1 MATENEYEEVD
12 VNTQEEITSE
22 EVNDTQEET
31 QEDDSLTLSG
41 EEKAEFE
48 KWKAKKEERQKFVE
62 KAKSNPQP
70 QKASY
75 NVTADKLERM
85 ELQLDGYSKDEVEAI
100 MDLGGTRALGNPL
113 VKGAIE
119 SMRSKTKSNES
130 NQSLNSKS
138 PVFKK
143 FTQDDLSKMSS
154 AELAKI
160 LPR

>member
-1 MATENEYEEVD
+1 MEQNEYEEVD

-22 EVNDTQEET
+22 EVQETQEET
-31 QEDDSLTLSG
+31 QQEDVLTLAG

-70 QKASY
+70 QKTTY

-85 ELQLDGYSKDEVEAI
+85 ELKLDGYSSDEVEAI
-100 MDLGGTRALGNPL
+100 MDLGGSKALSNPI

-119 SMRSKTKSNES
+119 QMRNKSKSENA
-130 NQSLNSKS
+130 NQALNSKS
-138 PVFKK
+138 PVYKK
-143 FTQDDLSKMSS
+143 FTQDDLGKMSS
-154 AELAKI
+154 AELEKI
-160 LPR
+160 LPH